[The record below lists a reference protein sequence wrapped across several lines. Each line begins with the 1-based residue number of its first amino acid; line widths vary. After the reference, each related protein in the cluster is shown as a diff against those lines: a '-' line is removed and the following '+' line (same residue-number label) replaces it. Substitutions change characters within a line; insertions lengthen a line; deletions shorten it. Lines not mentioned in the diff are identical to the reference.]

1 MGLRR
6 QAPDHSVDIVANAHD
21 LFELLELGA
30 VDGRA
35 GRGVDFPLDG
45 GGNALRV
52 IGLLL
57 PVLGGIC

>member
-21 LFELLELGA
+21 LFDLLELGV

-35 GRGVDFPLDG
+35 GRGVDLPLDR
-45 GGNALRV
+45 GGNALCV
-52 IGLLL
+52 IGPLL
-57 PVLGGIC
+57 PVLGGMC